1 MNLPG
6 DISFFAH
13 EGDISMNRPFIHG
26 INFEERLR
34 TKLESLGCRIYYDQT
49 YDHQYKLDFIING
62 FRDVARLPQHI
73 GIQVT
78 AKRDD
83 VAKQREFLQTQK
95 RSFVVPKAVY
105 LEADPEADMEQG
117 AATLVYAALLS
128 LVFNRTYRNRRVVGL
143 RLSRGFSF
151 EFFDLEENM
160 RRLQGFDADRRFA
173 PPVSEEVLVGRII
186 NFHKEK
192 GYGFIEC
199 SSRPNNVF
207 FHIRNG
213 VDDAV
218 VARIEAVG
226 EGLMGWQQLDIPV
239 TFREKFTRR
248 SREEKPA
255 AFDIRLQG
263 EMVEEE
269 TSEETEE
276 LFG

>member
-263 EMVEEE
+263 AVVEEE

>member
-1 MNLPG
+1 
-6 DISFFAH
+6 
-13 EGDISMNRPFIHG
+13 
-26 INFEERLR
+26 
-34 TKLESLGCRIYYDQT
+34 LGCRIYYDQT
-49 YDHQYKLDFIING
+49 YDHQYKLDFIIHG

-128 LVFNRTYRNRRVVGL
+128 LVFNRTYRTRRVVGL

-160 RRLQGFDADRRFA
+160 RRLQDFDADRRFA
-173 PPVSEEVLVGRII
+173 PPVSEEVLGGRVI

-199 SSRPNNVF
+199 ASRPNNVF

-255 AFDIRLQG
+255 AFDIKLQG
-263 EMVEEE
+263 EVVEEE